1 MIDQNLLESLSS
13 SDKESFAKG
22 LKELITQTYEVE
34 KEFVELKALF
44 EEVLD
49 ILPTAVWVL
58 EQGGEIFYQ
67 NSLASEIPELLEAFD
82 LQKTKRQEIE
92 LDSKVYLV
100 QTNQKL
106 NKIIISATDITSE
119 KRRERLA
126 SMGQISAHLAHE
138 IRNPVGSVALLASTL
153 LKRVDI
159 KNKTLVLEIKKSIWR
174 VERIIK
180 ATLLFSKG
188 VHIQKSEID
197 PQKLQD
203 ELQESLNYYT
213 YSKNIHFAFDLNGEF
228 FEADFD
234 LLCIVLQNFLFNAI
248 DAIEEGEEEEGV
260 VEISYQKTDKEA
272 VFRIFDN
279 GKPIENPQILFEPFK
294 STKLKGNG
302 LGLALS
308 LQIIQAHEG
317 SIELLAGNKKGF
329 EIILPQSV

>member
-34 KEFVELKALF
+34 KEFIELKALF

-188 VHIQKSEID
+188 VHIQKSKID
-197 PQKLQD
+197 PQKLQ
-203 ELQESLNYYT
+203 EQLQESLSYYT
-213 YSKNIHFAFDLNGEF
+213 YSKNIHFAFDFSRET

-248 DAIEEGEEEEGV
+248 DAIEEGEEEGA
-260 VEISYQKTDKEA
+260 VEISYQKTDRGV

-317 SIELLAGNKKGF
+317 SIELLAENKKGF
-329 EIILPQSV
+329 EILLPQSL

>member
-34 KEFVELKALF
+34 KEFVELRALF

-58 EQGGEIFYQ
+58 EEGGEIFYQ
-67 NSLASEIPELLEAFD
+67 NSFASEISNLLEFLD
-82 LQKTKRQEIE
+82 IRNLQRQEIE
-92 LDSKVYLV
+92 LESSVYLV
-100 QTNQKL
+100 QINKKL
-106 NKIIISATDITSE
+106 NKFIITATDITSE

-153 LKRVDI
+153 INKVDL
-159 KNKTLVLEIKKSIWR
+159 KNKPLVLEIKKSIWR
-174 VERIIK
+174 VERIVK

-188 VHIQKSEID
+188 VHVNKSTINPENI
-197 PQKLQD
+197 KE
-203 ELQESLNYYT
+203 ELEESLGYYT
-213 YSKNIHFAFDLNGEF
+213 YSKDIDLKLKFDSSQI
-228 FEADFD
+228 EADFD
-234 LLCIVLQNFLFNAI
+234 LLCIVLQNFLFNAV
-248 DAIEEGEEEEGV
+248 DAIEESDNDSGLI
-260 VEISYQKTDKEA
+260 EIFYSIVNDKAE
-272 VFRIFDN
+272 FKIYDS
-279 GKPIENPQILFEPFK
+279 GKQIENPQILFEPFK

-308 LQIIQAHEG
+308 LQIIEAHVG
-317 SIELLAGNKKGF
+317 SIELLDEDKKGF
-329 EIILPQSV
+329 RIIIPTK

>member
-1 MIDQNLLESLSS
+1 MIDEHLLESLSS

-49 ILPTAVWVL
+49 VLPTAVWVL

-67 NSLASEIPELLEAFD
+67 NSLACEIPEILEKLDFS
-82 LQKTKRQEIE
+82 QNNRQEIE
-92 LDSKVYLV
+92 LENNKVYLV
-100 QTNQKL
+100 QSNTKL
-106 NKIIISATDITSE
+106 NKRIISATDITSE

-138 IRNPVGSVALLASTL
+138 IRNPIGSVALLASTL
-153 LKRVDI
+153 INRVDL
-159 KNKTLVLEIKKSIWR
+159 KNKSLVLEIKKSIWR
-174 VERIIK
+174 VERIVK

-188 VHIQKSEID
+188 VHCNRVTID
-197 PQKLQD
+197 PQSIED
-203 ELQESLNYYT
+203 ELNESISHYT
-213 YSKNIHFAFDLNGEF
+213 YSKEISFAFNFDKKS

-248 DAIEEGEEEEGV
+248 DAIEEGENEDGL
-260 VEISYQKTDKEA
+260 VEISFYNTDQYALFE
-272 VFRIFDN
+272 IYDN
-279 GKPIENPQILFEPFK
+279 GKAIENPEILFEPFK

-308 LQIIQAHEG
+308 LQIIEAHNG
-317 SIELLAGNKKGF
+317 DITLLQENKKGF
-329 EIILPQSV
+329 RIKIPQT

>member
-1 MIDQNLLESLSS
+1 MIDQNLLQSLSS

-34 KEFVELKALF
+34 REFVELKALF

-67 NSLASEIPELLEAFD
+67 NSLATEIPELLEKFD
-82 LQKTKRQEIE
+82 LQNTKRQEIE
-92 LDSKVYLV
+92 LESSVYLV

-153 LKRVDI
+153 LKRVDL

-188 VHIQKSEID
+188 VHVQKGEIE
-197 PQKLQD
+197 PQRLKE

-213 YSKNIHFAFDLNGEF
+213 YSKNIHFAFNLGGEI

-248 DAIEEGEEEEGV
+248 DAIEEGEEEEGK
-260 VEISYQKTDKEA
+260 VEIGYQKKDKEV
-272 VFRIFDN
+272 VFRIYDN

-308 LQIIQAHEG
+308 LQIIQAHDG
-317 SIELLAGNKKGF
+317 SIKLLNEGKKGF
-329 EIILPQSV
+329 EITLRQNI

>member
-34 KEFVELKALF
+34 KEFIELKALF

-188 VHIQKSEID
+188 VHIQKSKID

-203 ELQESLNYYT
+203 ELEESLNYYT
-213 YSKNIHFAFDLNGEF
+213 YSKNIHFAFDFSGES

-248 DAIEEGEEEEGV
+248 DAIEEGEEEGA
-260 VEISYQKTDKEA
+260 VEISYQKTDKGV

-317 SIELLAGNKKGF
+317 SIELLAENKKGF
-329 EIILPQSV
+329 EILLPQSV

>member
-34 KEFVELKALF
+34 KEFVELRALF

-58 EQGGEIFYQ
+58 EEGGDIFYQ
-67 NSLASEIPELLEAFD
+67 NSLASEISNLLGFLD
-82 LQKTKRQEIE
+82 IHNLQRQEIE
-92 LDSKVYLV
+92 LDSSVYLV
-100 QTNQKL
+100 QINKKL
-106 NKIIISATDITSE
+106 NKFIITATDITSE

-153 LKRVDI
+153 INRVDL
-159 KNKTLVLEIKKSIWR
+159 KNKSLVLEIKKSIWR
-174 VERIIK
+174 VERIVK

-188 VHIQKSEID
+188 VQVNKGIIKPASIKE
-197 PQKLQD
+197 
-203 ELQESLNYYT
+203 ELEESLEHYT
-213 YSKNIHFAFDLNGEF
+213 YSKDIDVAFRLDDTDIY
-228 FEADFD
+228 ADFD
-234 LLCIVLQNFLFNAI
+234 LICIVLQNFLFNAV
-248 DAIEEGEEEEGV
+248 DAIEDCDSDNGLI
-260 VEISYQKTDKEA
+260 EIEYQVCNNFFEFK
-272 VFRIFDN
+272 IYDN
-279 GKPIENPQILFEPFK
+279 GKPIENTQILFEPFK

-308 LQIIQAHEG
+308 LQIIQAHG
-317 SIELLAGNKKGF
+317 GDIKLLDENKKGF
-329 EIILPQSV
+329 KIIIPVE

>member
-34 KEFVELKALF
+34 KEFIELKALF

-188 VHIQKSEID
+188 VHIQKSKID

-203 ELQESLNYYT
+203 ELEESLSYYT
-213 YSKNIHFAFDLNGEF
+213 YSKNIHFAFDFSGES

-248 DAIEEGEEEEGV
+248 DAIEEGEEEGA
-260 VEISYQKTDKEA
+260 VEISYQKTDKGV

-317 SIELLAGNKKGF
+317 SIELLAENKKGF
-329 EIILPQSV
+329 EILLPQSV

>member
-34 KEFVELKALF
+34 KEFIELKALF

-188 VHIQKSEID
+188 VHIQKSKID

-203 ELQESLNYYT
+203 ELEESLSYYT
-213 YSKNIHFAFDLNGEF
+213 YSKNIHFAFDFSGES

-248 DAIEEGEEEEGV
+248 DAIEEGEEEGA
-260 VEISYQKTDKEA
+260 VEISYQKIDKGV

-317 SIELLAGNKKGF
+317 SIELLAENKKGF
-329 EIILPQSV
+329 EILLPQSV

>member
-34 KEFVELKALF
+34 KEFIELKALF

-49 ILPTAVWVL
+49 VLPTAVWVL

-67 NSLASEIPELLEAFD
+67 NSLAAEIPELLEKFD

-92 LDSKVYLV
+92 LESSVYLV

-153 LKRVDI
+153 LKRVDL

-188 VHIQKSEID
+188 VHAQKGEIE
-197 PQKLQD
+197 PQRLKE

-213 YSKNIHFAFDLNGEF
+213 YSKNIHFDFDFGEEI

-248 DAIEEGEEEEGV
+248 DAIEEGEEEEGE
-260 VEISYQKTDKEA
+260 VEISCQKNNHEV
-272 VFRIFDN
+272 VFRIYDN

-308 LQIIQAHEG
+308 LQIIQAHDGNIRLLSEG
-317 SIELLAGNKKGF
+317 KKGF
-329 EIILPQSV
+329 EITLPQNI

>member
-34 KEFVELKALF
+34 KEFIELKALF

-106 NKIIISATDITSE
+106 NKTIISATDITSE

-188 VHIQKSEID
+188 VHIQKSKID

-203 ELQESLNYYT
+203 ELEESLSYYT
-213 YSKNIHFAFDLNGEF
+213 YSKNIHFAFDFSGES

-248 DAIEEGEEEEGV
+248 DAIEEGEEEGA
-260 VEISYQKTDKEA
+260 VEISYQKTDKGV

-317 SIELLAGNKKGF
+317 SIELLAENKKGF
-329 EIILPQSV
+329 EILLPQSV

>member
-34 KEFVELKALF
+34 KEFIELKALF

-188 VHIQKSEID
+188 VHIQKSKID

-203 ELQESLNYYT
+203 ELEESLSYYT
-213 YSKNIHFAFDLNGEF
+213 YSKNIHFAFDFSGES

-248 DAIEEGEEEEGV
+248 DAIEEGEEEGA
-260 VEISYQKTDKEA
+260 VEISYQKTDKGV

-308 LQIIQAHEG
+308 LQIIQAHEV
-317 SIELLAGNKKGF
+317 SIELLAENNKCF
-329 EIILPQSV
+329 DVLLPQSV

>member
-34 KEFVELKALF
+34 KEFVELRALF

-58 EQGGEIFYQ
+58 EEGGEIFYQ
-67 NSLASEIPELLEAFD
+67 NSFASEISNLLEFLD
-82 LQKTKRQEIE
+82 IRNLQRQEIE
-92 LDSKVYLV
+92 LESSVYLV
-100 QTNQKL
+100 QINKKL
-106 NKIIISATDITSE
+106 NKFIITATDITSE

-153 LKRVDI
+153 INKVDL
-159 KNKTLVLEIKKSIWR
+159 KNKPLVLEIKKSIWR
-174 VERIIK
+174 VERIVK

-188 VHIQKSEID
+188 VHVNKSTINPENI
-197 PQKLQD
+197 KE
-203 ELQESLNYYT
+203 ELEESLGYYT
-213 YSKNIHFAFDLNGEF
+213 YSKDIDLKLKFDSSQI
-228 FEADFD
+228 EADFD
-234 LLCIVLQNFLFNAI
+234 LLCIVLQNFLFNAV
-248 DAIEEGEEEEGV
+248 DAIEESDNDSGLI
-260 VEISYQKTDKEA
+260 EIFYSIVNDKAE
-272 VFRIFDN
+272 FKIYDS
-279 GKPIENPQILFEPFK
+279 GKQIENPQILFEPFK

-308 LQIIQAHEG
+308 LQIIEAHGG
-317 SIELLAGNKKGF
+317 SIELLDEDKKGF
-329 EIILPQSV
+329 RIIIPTK

>member
-34 KEFVELKALF
+34 KEFIELKALF

-188 VHIQKSEID
+188 VHIQKSKID

-203 ELQESLNYYT
+203 ELEESLSYYT
-213 YSKNIHFAFDLNGEF
+213 YSKNIHFAFDFSGES

-248 DAIEEGEEEEGV
+248 DAIEEGEEEGA
-260 VEISYQKTDKEA
+260 VEISYQKTDKGVA
-272 VFRIFDN
+272 FRIFDN

-317 SIELLAGNKKGF
+317 SIELLAENKKGF
-329 EIILPQSV
+329 EILLPQSV